1 MIESI
6 GKMLAD
12 VCKATLPFFLSEA
25 QTKAYPYA
33 VYEYTPQEF
42 RTKDGV
48 YKITADV
55 YIRVYSEDVNDAETK
70 AAALVSALDSFDGD
84 ATHNGGQYIIR
95 CQATSE
101 TCVENVWQI
110 ELQYFVKQ
118 TR

>member
-1 MIESI
+1 
-6 GKMLAD
+6 MLND
-12 VCKATLPFFLSEA
+12 VCKSILPFFLSEA
-25 QTKAYPYA
+25 ETEAYPYA

-55 YIRVYSEDVNDAETK
+55 YIRVYSEDVDEAETY
-70 AAALVSALDSFDGD
+70 AASIRSALDTFAED
-84 ATHNGGQYIIR
+84 ATNNAGQYIIAL
-95 CQATSE
+95 QAAPES
-101 TCVENVWQI
+101 CVEGVWQY